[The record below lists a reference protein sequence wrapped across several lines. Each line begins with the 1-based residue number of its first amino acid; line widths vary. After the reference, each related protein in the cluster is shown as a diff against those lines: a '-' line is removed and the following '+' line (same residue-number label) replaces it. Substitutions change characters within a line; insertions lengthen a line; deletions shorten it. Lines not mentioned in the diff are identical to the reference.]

1 MYCEKCGTN
10 IESNN
15 QPCPSCGYF
24 EQPIAA
30 ASYTYQASS
39 DNSPA
44 NIQKSYQKKWNP
56 LVNIITGILIAVF
69 LLATVGIMLLTKVK
83 FTAYEQ
89 SSGTVNKAETTI
101 GNAVIADF
109 VKEVNVVLGGN
120 NNSST
125 EQMENETSEEAD
137 TEFVFVDSDSRFLEE
152 DEIRALSKE
161 NIRYARNEIYARL
174 GREFSDEQLQEYF
187 NEKSW
192 YAPKYSTKEFDSLGD
207 SIFNEYEL
215 YNKNLISKI
224 EKEMGY

>member
-1 MYCEKCGTN
+1 MYCEKCGTI

-15 QPCPSCGYF
+15 QPCPRCGYSG
-24 EQPIAA
+24 QPIEAT
-30 ASYTYQASS
+30 SYTHQASS
-39 DNSPA
+39 DKSPV
-44 NIQKSYQKKWNP
+44 NFQIPDQKKWNP
-56 LVNIITGILIAVF
+56 LVNIIAGILIAVF
-69 LLATVGIMLLTKVK
+69 LLATVGIILLTEVK

-89 SSGTVNKAETTI
+89 GSGTANKAETTI
-101 GNAVIADF
+101 GKEVIADF
-109 VKEVNVVLGGN
+109 VKEVNVVLGVN
-120 NNSST
+120 TNSNT
-125 EQMENETSEEAD
+125 EQMENEISGEAD
-137 TEFVFVDSDSRFLEE
+137 TEFIFQDSNSRFLEE

-192 YAPKYSTKEFDSLGD
+192 YAPKYSVKEFDSLGD
-207 SIFNEYEL
+207 SVFNEYEL